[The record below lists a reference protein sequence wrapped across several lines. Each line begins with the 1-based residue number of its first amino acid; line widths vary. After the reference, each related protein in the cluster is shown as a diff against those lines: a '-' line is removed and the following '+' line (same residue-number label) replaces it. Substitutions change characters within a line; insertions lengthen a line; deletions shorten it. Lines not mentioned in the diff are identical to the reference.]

1 MHIQV
6 TICGRRKFKMIK
18 YIKEYM
24 KRTWKNKLVAIAL
37 GLLGYIT
44 TLIDN
49 DCTAFVFLLMIAFP
63 IFIVD
68 AEFITP
74 KEEE

>member
-1 MHIQV
+1 
-6 TICGRRKFKMIK
+6 MIK

-37 GLLGYIT
+37 GLLGYIS

-49 DCTAFVFLLMIAFP
+49 DCTAFIFLLTIAFP
-63 IFIVD
+63 LFIMNV
-68 AEFITP
+68 ESVTQG
-74 KEEE
+74 KEE